1 VKKSAI
7 NGAETMTQSIP
18 MRPNDVAGQPA
29 GPIDRAEHELEP
41 WHKLVT
47 ALLFVLRSPPH
58 NMMYIDEMRRAM
70 EDIPPDEYQRLEYFE
85 KWALGITQLVT
96 EKGLVSRDRI
106 ESRVAEL
113 QARQRRGREQ

>member
-1 VKKSAI
+1 MPSTEPK
-7 NGAETMTQSIP
+7 TMTQAIP

-29 GPIDRAEHELEP
+29 GPIDRSEHALEP

-47 ALLFVLRSPPH
+47 AILLVLRSPPH
-58 NMMYIDEMRRAM
+58 NLMYIDEMRRAM
-70 EDIPPDEYQRLEYFE
+70 EDIPPEEYARIEYFD

-106 ESRVAEL
+106 EKRVDEMLA
-113 QARQRRGREQ
+113 QQRKGGGR